1 MPPLWKPQ
9 NGFHSGLEISHRT
22 RDSHIST
29 ADHRHDRIEERRTG
43 QSRRN
48 QARSA
53 RRQTRGTLGGKVLK
67 TRGPL
72 LLKTDMVQTPFQA
85 PNANAHAER
94 FVRSIKSE
102 CLDRLIL
109 LGERHLRQTD
119 HSRIHGALPS
129 RAESSRSQERADRD
143 FADGGDQQL
152 PDSPSTASRRA
163 PQLLRARGV
172 IR

>member
-1 MPPLWKPQ
+1 MPPRWKPQ

-48 QARSA
+48 HARSA

-72 LLKTDMVQTPFQA
+72 LLKTDKTA
-85 PNANAHAER
+85 RDE
-94 FVRSIKSE
+94 E
-102 CLDRLIL
+102 LTGCD
-109 LGERHLRQTD
+109 
-119 HSRIHGALPS
+119 
-129 RAESSRSQERADRD
+129 QEVAV
-143 FADGGDQQL
+143 
-152 PDSPSTASRRA
+152 
-163 PQLLRARGV
+163 RARGRFACARRRFDATRATACV
-172 IR
+172 RYRDTRGEFATERAR